1 MAGLY
6 RCPAA
11 PRKGNSSASF
21 FFPSPTLSSP
31 STSHHDDVRN
41 CSKRTIESY
50 LRSKLSLAEER
61 EASLIE
67 NVAVL
72 SAAAEAFQRQ
82 SDFWY
87 DAFAE
92 ATDTNAFAASLSRRW
107 GKGKRRLL

>member
-1 MAGLY
+1 
-6 RCPAA
+6 
-11 PRKGNSSASF
+11 
-21 FFPSPTLSSP
+21 
-31 STSHHDDVRN
+31 
-41 CSKRTIESY
+41 
-50 LRSKLSLAEER
+50 LAEER

-72 SAAAEAFQRQ
+72 SAAAEAFQRP
-82 SDFWY
+82 SDCWY